1 MQPEDPQTVAE
12 VEALLLRAIGQLC
25 RVPPPRDVGE
35 WADAERVVA
44 AETGSPWPGRWRTD
58 RVPYLRDIMAT
69 MTLSHPARRVT
80 FLKSAQIGGSEAGL
94 NLVGQVMAE
103 TPAPMLVMLPSID
116 MMLGYNRLKLDPM
129 IQATPALSRR
139 VDELVNRDEAGST
152 VTFKRFP
159 GGYLQLV
166 TANSS
171 SNLQMRSARV
181 LVMEE
186 ISEYPFDVE
195 GRGDP
200 VAQLEA
206 RAIAYSGRE
215 KILEIS
221 TPAEEATCRITRSY
235 AASSRGRYLVAC
247 PHCDTWQTLQW
258 ESLRWPK
265 GQPQEAAYHCD
276 GCGAAIGHE
285 HKPAMIAGGR
295 WVHDAPELLER
306 HAGFA
311 LNSLYSPMLSWA
323 DLAERWE
330 RAEGDQAAIKVFVQ
344 QMLGRAWREHG
355 EAPDWQRLYD
365 RREEW
370 APNTVPAGALV
381 LTAGVDVQRDR
392 IEAGIWG
399 WGQNRESWLVDHI
412 VISGSPFLWRTWEA
426 LATALETTYRHEL
439 GGALPISFAAV
450 DSGDGVS
457 SAEVYAFVRKLGG
470 RRAIAVKGR
479 DQLQQAI
486 ALGGKT
492 EVKRNGKRI
501 GNLKLWLVGSS
512 FLKGELYGQLRLDRP
527 TEESGDPF
535 PPGFIHL
542 PRHVASEEI
551 CRQLTAEELR
561 YTRLRSGFAKREWVK
576 TRERNE
582 ALDCRVYARAAAALL
597 GVDRWQPARWAE
609 LHATAAEPG
618 VAHRRAAQ
626 PGLPMEESDPDA
638 DGAEAEAPADRA
650 AAPDPVIAAPPAL
663 PVPRLPPQLPA
674 VMPPRAGLRAPRP
687 GGRFVPAW

>member
-1 MQPEDPQTVAE
+1 MQPDDPRRLAE
-12 VEALLLRAIGQLC
+12 AEALLLRAIGQVC
-25 RVPPPRDVGE
+25 RVPPPRDVAE

-44 AETGSPWPGRWRTD
+44 PETGSPWPGTWRTD
-58 RVPYLRDIMAT
+58 RVPYLRDVMQA

-94 NLVGQVMAE
+94 NLIGQVMAE
-103 TPAPMLVMLPSID
+103 TPAPILVMLPSID

-159 GGYLQLV
+159 GGYLQLL

-171 SNLQMRSARV
+171 ANLQMRSARV
-181 LVMEE
+181 LLMEE
-186 ISEYPFDVE
+186 ISEYPFDVD

-221 TPAEEATCRITRSY
+221 TPGEEATCRVTKSY

-247 PHCDTWQTLQW
+247 PHCACWQTLQW

-265 GQPQEAAYHCD
+265 GRPEQAAYHCE
-276 GCGAAIGHE
+276 GCGAAIE
-285 HKPAMIAGGR
+285 AAQKPSMIAAGR
-295 WVHDAPELLER
+295 WVHEAPELVER

-392 IEAGIWG
+392 LEASVWG
-399 WGQNRESWLVDHI
+399 WGRNRESWLVDHI
-412 VISGSPFLWRTWEA
+412 VIPGSPFLWRTWEA
-426 LATALETTYRHEL
+426 LAAALETAYRHDA

-457 SAEVYAFVRKLGG
+457 TAEVYAFVRKLGA
-470 RRAIAVKGR
+470 RRSIAVKGR

-535 PPGFIHL
+535 PPGYIHL
-542 PRHVASEEI
+542 PRHVASEEV
-551 CRQLTAEELR
+551 CRQMTAEELR
-561 YTRLRSGFAKREWVK
+561 YTRLRSGFAKREWIK

-597 GVDRWQPARWAE
+597 GVDRWQESRWAE
-609 LHATAAEPG
+609 LQAAAEAPG
-618 VAHRRAAQ
+618 EAFRRAAQ
-626 PGLPMEESDPDA
+626 PGLPMAEGDEDA
-638 DGAEAEAPADRA
+638 EDAGPEAPPAAPPPVPMIA
-650 AAPDPVIAAPPAL
+650 AAPAVPAPRP
-663 PVPRLPPQLPA
+663 PPPLPPVA
-674 VMPPRAGLRAPRP
+674 TPRAGVRGSP
-687 GGRFVPAW
+687 GRFAPAW